1 MARNWVGGA
10 VRAMHDRKD
19 RIAVWTPKRTTTFG
33 ELRDLSARAQAL
45 FRRHGVGG
53 GDHVL
58 MLDLPGPRLYAAII
72 AVLSL
77 GAGIVFVEPWMAPNK
92 IDNVLRLI
100 KPKVFFAPTLGK
112 LWGARVAGIREIPTW
127 VSPKEV
133 DVEPGTE
140 LVVEEVSPDA
150 HAIVTFS
157 SGTSGEPK
165 GVVRSHGYLVTIEDM
180 FGKYD
185 IEAENPRPD
194 LSIFPNLV
202 LLHLSKGRTTVLVP
216 HSWKAEHLAAIG
228 SLPEELQPASAACGP
243 AFLARLLEAPGF
255 PRLTFIGVGGALCDC
270 AVFEAAFKRFPEVS
284 FAHIYGGTEVEPVAH
299 ADAREAVKKSR
310 ARGLYQTL
318 FVGAPIPELA
328 ADPREEGL
336 WVSGPNVCPEYL
348 GAIAENKLYKRRDAE
363 NRLWHF
369 MGDRV
374 VKDDEG
380 WWYSGRSFQTPD
392 DFGDEQRLYTLLE
405 SSKSFI
411 HRTPAGRRVLIG
423 EGVAARRSEIFRQ
436 VPSLAEV
443 IEGRIARDARHR
455 ARIDR
460 KKSAARVARAIA
472 RVDAG

>member
-1 MARNWVGGA
+1 
-10 VRAMHDRKD
+10 MHDRKE
-19 RIAVWTPKRTTTFG
+19 RIAVWTPKRTITFG
-33 ELRDLSARAQAL
+33 ELRDLTARAQAL
-45 FRRHGVGG
+45 FRRHGVGE

-77 GAGIVFVEPWMAPNK
+77 GAGIVFVEPWMAPTK
-92 IDNVLRLI
+92 IDNVIRLVQ
-100 KPKVFFAPTLGK
+100 PKVFFAPTLGK
-112 LWGARVAGIREIPTW
+112 LWGVRVGGIRRIPNW
-127 VSPKEV
+127 VSPKEI

-140 LVVEEVSPDA
+140 LVVEPVSPDA

-165 GVVRSHGYLVTIEDM
+165 GVVRTHGYLVTIEDM
-180 FGKYD
+180 LGKYD
-185 IEAENPRPD
+185 TEADNPRPD

-228 SLPEELQPASAACGP
+228 SLPKHLQPASAACGP
-243 AFLARLLEAPGF
+243 AFLARLVGAPGF
-255 PRLTFIGVGGALCDC
+255 PDLHYVGVGGALSDCD
-270 AVFEAAFKRFPEVS
+270 VFEKAFARFPNTN
-284 FAHIYGGTEVEPVAH
+284 FGHIYGGTEVEPVAH

-310 ARGLYQTL
+310 ARGLFQCL
-318 FVGAPIPELA
+318 SVGEPIPELA
-328 ADPREEGL
+328 LDPHPEGL

-348 GAIAENKLYKRRDAE
+348 GAIAENKLYKRRDAD

-380 WWYSGRSFQTPD
+380 WWYSGRSFQTPE
-392 DFGDEQRLYTLLE
+392 DFREEQALYTLLQ
-405 SSKSFI
+405 SSKAFI
-411 HRTPAGRRVLIG
+411 HLTPGGKRVLIG
-423 EGVAARRSEIFRQ
+423 EGVAARRAEIFRRA
-436 VPSLAEV
+436 PSLADV
-443 IEGRIARDARHR
+443 IEGRIVRDARHR

-460 KKSAARVARAIA
+460 KKSAARVAGAVA